1 MSLAIIRSVLGA
13 LTTTQAWT
21 AALVKIKNS
30 KRNGTTYAARGI
42 TLAPEGALSRVIA
55 NLSKVYTEGNNA
67 YLGKYASVND
77 YDGSA
82 DSLKVYRLQSTSEL
96 IADEYTRLIQA
107 LSVPEMTG
115 DPLDFAANAYALKAA
130 LDVNGEEKNVVL
142 FSLQNPICVLKNR
155 FIYENST
162 FFEINK
168 KVLNLRQN
176 IDVVIIDNMIYL
188 LTLTGEKLFNMERSY
203 RAICVVKTE
212 DICDSGIIS
221 NVESFRSIATS
232 GHNPRR
238 FVAFNQQRYDA
249 MKDAALRRRMA
260 AIFQLTL
267 DDSGLIDTSSSDAS
281 EKLIKVLCNKGMV
294 DPFGNVPVEVSAV
307 SRW

>member
-67 YLGKYASVND
+67 YLGKYASVSD

-130 LDVNGEEKNVVL
+130 LDVNGEEKNVVNFLL
-142 FSLQNPICVLKNR
+142 F
-155 FIYENST
+155 
-162 FFEINK
+162 
-168 KVLNLRQN
+168 
-176 IDVVIIDNMIYL
+176 
-188 LTLTGEKLFNMERSY
+188 
-203 RAICVVKTE
+203 
-212 DICDSGIIS
+212 
-221 NVESFRSIATS
+221 
-232 GHNPRR
+232 
-238 FVAFNQQRYDA
+238 
-249 MKDAALRRRMA
+249 
-260 AIFQLTL
+260 
-267 DDSGLIDTSSSDAS
+267 
-281 EKLIKVLCNKGMV
+281 
-294 DPFGNVPVEVSAV
+294 
-307 SRW
+307 

>member
-1 MSLAIIRSVLGA
+1 M
-13 LTTTQAWT
+13 
-21 AALVKIKNS
+21 
-30 KRNGTTYAARGI
+30 
-42 TLAPEGALSRVIA
+42 
-55 NLSKVYTEGNNA
+55 
-67 YLGKYASVND
+67 
-77 YDGSA
+77 
-82 DSLKVYRLQSTSEL
+82 
-96 IADEYTRLIQA
+96 
-107 LSVPEMTG
+107 
-115 DPLDFAANAYALKAA
+115 
-130 LDVNGEEKNVVL
+130 
-142 FSLQNPICVLKNR
+142 
-155 FIYENST
+155 
-162 FFEINK
+162 
-168 KVLNLRQN
+168 LNLRQN

-221 NVESFRSIATS
+221 NVESFKNIATS

-267 DDSGLIDTSSSDAS
+267 DS